1 MGYISELIYKHDM
14 PLLKGE
20 AFYKY
25 NKTSQ
30 TGNETDQTCLAGQAN
45 KMQFQHLVQIYL
57 QYSLH

>member
-1 MGYISELIYKHDM
+1 MDYISELIYKHDM

-57 QYSLH
+57 